1 MGARIAPLSS
11 TIGPRTPI
19 SKRLVSRFK
28 DKELLSEV
36 NVISWNSLI
45 YIYIYILIQWNKLKS
60 HNLKI
65 YIQTK
70 EVHKCLDFKRWDVN
84 PIIYKII
91 FNKCFTQT
99 HGRSLSNLIVFL
111 RRKVNLIR
119 VCIAFKFLIFF
130 YCWLRGLLC
139 LDLFEV
145 E

>member
-19 SKRLVSRFK
+19 SKRLVSWFN

-36 NVISWNSLI
+36 DVINWNSL
-45 YIYIYILIQWNKLKS
+45 IYIYILIQWNKLKS